1 MMIHAGMRN
10 RITIPLC
17 PSNQL
22 LTTFVTI
29 HNRQTTALLRGNIII
44 PNHRLLI
51 KRATSD
57 ACSGR
62 FLL

>member
-1 MMIHAGMRN
+1 MMIHAGMKN

-17 PSNQL
+17 PNSQL

-29 HNRQTTALLRGNIII
+29 HNRQTTALLRGKII
-44 PNHRLLI
+44 PNRQRLI
-51 KRATSD
+51 ERAASD
-57 ACSGR
+57 ACSGK